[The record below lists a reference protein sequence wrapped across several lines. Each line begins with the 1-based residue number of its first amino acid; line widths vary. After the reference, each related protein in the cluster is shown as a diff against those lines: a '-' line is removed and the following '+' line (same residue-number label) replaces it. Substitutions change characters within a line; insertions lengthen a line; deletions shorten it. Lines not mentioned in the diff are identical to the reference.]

1 MEQDVLVE
9 AVGEIKKL
17 TEDCQR
23 VEQQGC
29 EVMKNT
35 FLGGMKD
42 GESWGL
48 RKWLSK
54 HGSALHICNDLE
66 CILRSCQDLD
76 RNLESTKK
84 LGERLR
90 PLAQQALKRLQTD
103 VPSSYQEVSTAH
115 PYLPFFHRLESALK
129 GMANFDPDDDDVIC
143 IDDEEELEQ
152 AKQQAVQ
159 KSNTKRAAEVVL
171 HQPFEPPVKKNKQTH
186 DYLAD
191 LKPPEFDDQNDDGVL
206 PDSVLDALIGGP
218 GDWEC
223 PRCTMLNEAGIRRC
237 CMCDQLKDGVDSD
250 DDEGTGYPSYE
261 DVAAAMGAIWDTTKS
276 SGTSGSGTDWSI
288 SAGGNADAMSALQ
301 MAATLDK
308 IANEYGE
315 NRNYPHHHNS
325 AADFWDTRSN
335 FSGLVRLLATLLRD
349 QDVDY
354 FVDLPNDME
363 LVKKGKPMFSAM
375 VKHPLCF
382 RDIVKALLGDGKL
395 PSVPSLK
402 TWNMWKG
409 VHLLQAMDL
418 VLVNHLAYQ
427 GKVRTK
433 ERSDTNRLRRTLWDP
448 IHSTVAS
455 FTSNDEEKRR
465 LTPPRRG
472 ETSGFVIYK

>member
-1 MEQDVLVE
+1 
-9 AVGEIKKL
+9 
-17 TEDCQR
+17 
-23 VEQQGC
+23 
-29 EVMKNT
+29 
-35 FLGGMKD
+35 
-42 GESWGL
+42 
-48 RKWLSK
+48 
-54 HGSALHICNDLE
+54 
-66 CILRSCQDLD
+66 
-76 RNLESTKK
+76 
-84 LGERLR
+84 
-90 PLAQQALKRLQTD
+90 
-103 VPSSYQEVSTAH
+103 
-115 PYLPFFHRLESALK
+115 
-129 GMANFDPDDDDVIC
+129 
-143 IDDEEELEQ
+143 
-152 AKQQAVQ
+152 
-159 KSNTKRAAEVVL
+159 
-171 HQPFEPPVKKNKQTH
+171 
-186 DYLAD
+186 
-191 LKPPEFDDQNDDGVL
+191 
-206 PDSVLDALIGGP
+206 
-218 GDWEC
+218 
-223 PRCTMLNEAGIRRC
+223 
-237 CMCDQLKDGVDSD
+237 
-250 DDEGTGYPSYE
+250 
-261 DVAAAMGAIWDTTKS
+261 
-276 SGTSGSGTDWSI
+276 
-288 SAGGNADAMSALQ
+288 
-301 MAATLDK
+301 
-308 IANEYGE
+308 
-315 NRNYPHHHNS
+315 
-325 AADFWDTRSN
+325 
-335 FSGLVRLLATLLRD
+335 LATLLRD